1 MQAAR
6 QRCEALIFERSF
18 IRHLRLFGGFDDLS
32 DQAGQ
37 SAESLGTCFGVELL
51 APLHR
56 RGRFE
61 KRQGSLRRS
70 GRFVNRQGPLHQ
82 NSPHRP
88 LALAEE
94 SGNGPGERR
103 RSKSVN
109 GASLRSPGPDP
120 DVEGSST
127 ACVAFQSVQLAGTSE
142 RLPAGSTTSS
152 SRVPRRLTV
161 LISCN
166 ERPSNGCRSRWIVT
180 EPERLR
186 RWVVCDAFLRHGP
199 SPAAYQ
205 MRAATSA
212 GWAVC

>member
-37 SAESLGTCFGVELL
+37 SA
-51 APLHR
+51 R
-56 RGRFE
+56 RGKFE
-61 KRQGSLRRS
+61 KCQGSLRRS

-94 SGNGPGERR
+94 SGSGPGERR
-103 RSKSVN
+103 RSPAHEANRSM
-109 GASLRSPGPDP
+109 ARQRSPCPDR

-127 ACVAFQSVQLAGTSE
+127 ACVVAFQSVQPAGTSE
-142 RLPAGSTTSS
+142 RLPSGSTTSS

-161 LISCN
+161 PISCN

-186 RWVVCDAFLRHGP
+186 RWVVCDARFV
-199 SPAAYQ
+199 Q
-205 MRAATSA
+205 MSVSA
-212 GWAVC
+212 ESCRI

>member
-37 SAESLGTCFGVELL
+37 SAESLGACFGVELL
-51 APLHR
+51 APLLR
-56 RGRFE
+56 RGKFE

-94 SGNGPGERR
+94 SGSEPGERR
-103 RSKSVN
+103 RSPAHEANRSMARG
-109 GASLRSPGPDP
+109 GALRVRTQMWKARQQLVLLLSNQSSPR
-120 DVEGSST
+120 
-127 ACVAFQSVQLAGTSE
+127 E
-142 RLPAGSTTSS
+142 RASGCHLEALPAAA
-152 SRVPRRLTV
+152 
-161 LISCN
+161 
-166 ERPSNGCRSRWIVT
+166 ECRG
-180 EPERLR
+180 
-186 RWVVCDAFLRHGP
+186 A
-199 SPAAYQ
+199 
-205 MRAATSA
+205 
-212 GWAVC
+212 